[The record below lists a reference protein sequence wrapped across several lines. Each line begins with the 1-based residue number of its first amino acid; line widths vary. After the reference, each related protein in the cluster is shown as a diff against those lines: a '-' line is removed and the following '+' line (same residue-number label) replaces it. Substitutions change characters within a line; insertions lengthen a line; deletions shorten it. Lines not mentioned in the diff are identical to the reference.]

1 MKKLIASICLT
12 LSFLLPASGQPLIS
26 VSGIIVDEAHLVT
39 VPFVSV
45 SLIGSA
51 YGTAGM
57 ENGFFSI
64 VAHPGD
70 TLLFSS
76 LGYEPVFLVVPDT
89 LSRFRWSTV
98 IEMRRDTVMLEE
110 AVIYPWP
117 NVQGFRR
124 AFLAYRPEA
133 VQDPLGYMPPGI
145 INKPDTF
152 YPVKPT
158 LMNPFSLIYENVV
171 LEVIKRMPKKK
182 KVRELPRFD

>member
-1 MKKLIASICLT
+1 M
-12 LSFLLPASGQPLIS
+12 LPAIGQQLIS
-26 VSGIIVDEAHLVT
+26 VSGIIVDEDQTLS

-51 YGTAGM
+51 YGTAAK

-76 LGYEPVFLVVPDT
+76 LGYEPAFLVVPDT
-89 LSRFRWSTV
+89 LTRYRWSTV
-98 IEMRRDTVMLEE
+98 IEMRKDTVMLKE
-110 AVIYPWP
+110 AIIYPWP
-117 NVQGFRR
+117 NVKGFKQ
-124 AFLAYRPEA
+124 AFLAYRPEP
-133 VQDPLGYMPPGI
+133 VQNNLGYMPPGI

-158 LMNPFSLIYENVV
+158 LMNPFSLIYESVV
-171 LEVIKRMPKKK
+171 LEIIKRMPKKK
-182 KVRELPRFD
+182 RARELPNFD